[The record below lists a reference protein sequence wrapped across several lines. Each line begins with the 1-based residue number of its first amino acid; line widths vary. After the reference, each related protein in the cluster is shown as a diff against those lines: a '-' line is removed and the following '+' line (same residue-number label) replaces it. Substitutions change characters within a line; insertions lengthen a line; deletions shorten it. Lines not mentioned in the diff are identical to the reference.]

1 MKKKKLVI
9 FLVVLLVGSG
19 TTLYAQDYKF
29 GLGIRL
35 SNAAPTLSNSITAK
49 YFMNGQDAL
58 EAMVSFGTRFG
69 VGVLYEKHR
78 PLGEDGFQWF
88 YGAGG
93 YIGFQGGDVYLG
105 PAGTIGLDYKFPSVP
120 LNLSLDWKPEL
131 DIIPRVNLIPDAF
144 GLSVRYT
151 F

>member
-93 YIGFQGGDVYLG
+93 YIGFQVETFTWGRQVLSALIISFR
-105 PAGTIGLDYKFPSVP
+105 PFPSIF
-120 LNLSLDWKPEL
+120 LLTGSLSW
-131 DIIPRVNLIPDAF
+131 I
-144 GLSVRYT
+144 
-151 F
+151 